1 MSWCNQI
8 CQFTLQYSIIP
19 IKCTNTTVL
28 TLFCKHF
35 FFYQSF
41 THFYQEIVTVWL
53 QYINQ
58 FHFKFYTTS
67 QNFIR
72 SHLFSWTRP
81 LYVCLKKVASW
92 ETTACIITSFV
103 MWHEELLPQ
112 LLFFLPSL
120 FTTALCCASLSL
132 CSISLNVYY
141 SQKRVPKKNNPTFI
155 NSHVA
160 IYPFSLCE
168 TQHWNCLF
176 MTDLQIILFTTQIPN
191 LNIMQFQH

>member
-112 LLFFLPSL
+112 LLFLLPSL
-120 FTTALCCASLSL
+120 FTTAQCCASLSL
-132 CSISLNVYY
+132 CSISLNLFIIH
-141 SQKRVPKKNNPTFI
+141 KNGFLKKT
-155 NSHVA
+155 
-160 IYPFSLCE
+160 
-168 TQHWNCLF
+168 TQHLLIP
-176 MTDLQIILFTTQIPN
+176 MLQFIHLVCVK
-191 LNIMQFQH
+191 LNIEIVCLWQICKSFCSPLKYQTWT